1 MKSPRLRR
9 VISLVLAAV
18 CLGSGA
24 MFVRRLLDYR
34 TGDAA
39 YAEAAQIAA
48 LPEPEPE
55 TTAEPAPEPSA
66 VETPSAPQTPAE
78 SAPAAIDLPAL
89 QAVNADVIGWI
100 SIPDTAISYPL
111 VQGSDND
118 YYLTHTWNRVSS
130 AVGAIFL
137 DARCPS
143 DLGGFNTILYGHR
156 MRNGSMFAAL
166 KNYSSQAFW
175 RAHPRIYLTDAAGTH
190 TFDIYAAC
198 EVSTEGE
205 AYRLDFSGD
214 DDKQAFLRDGLSRSV
229 ISTGLS
235 PTASDR
241 ILTLST
247 CTGRGHATRWVVQ
260 AVYSTLGKEKA

>member
-1 MKSPRLRR
+1 M
-9 VISLVLAAV
+9 ISLVLAAV

-24 MFVRRLLDYR
+24 MFVRQLFDYR

-48 LPEPEPE
+48 LPEPETTPE
-55 TTAEPAPEPSA
+55 PEPAPEPSA
-66 VETPSAPQTPAE
+66 EETPSAPQTPAE
-78 SAPAAIDLPAL
+78 PAESTPAAIDLPAL

-111 VQGSDND
+111 VQGADNE

-166 KNYSSQAFW
+166 KNYSSQDFW

-190 TFDIYAAC
+190 TFDIYAAY

-205 AYRLDFSGD
+205 AYRLDFSDGSD
-214 DDKQAFLRDGLSRSV
+214 RQAFLRDGLSRSV

-235 PTASDR
+235 PAAGDR

-260 AVYSTLGKEKA
+260 AVKSAE

>member
-39 YAEAAQIAA
+39 YAEAAQIAT

-66 VETPSAPQTPAE
+66 EATPSAPQTPVE

-143 DLGGFNTILYGHR
+143 DLGGFNAILYGHR
-156 MRNGSMFAAL
+156 RPSATDRSRSL
-166 KNYSSQAFW
+166 RCRP
-175 RAHPRIYLTDAAGTH
+175 RARAREGRASGRGLPARCPAGTGAG
-190 TFDIYAAC
+190 TMAGSCAW
-198 EVSTEGE
+198 
-205 AYRLDFSGD
+205 
-214 DDKQAFLRDGLSRSV
+214 
-229 ISTGLS
+229 
-235 PTASDR
+235 
-241 ILTLST
+241 
-247 CTGRGHATRWVVQ
+247 RWP
-260 AVYSTLGKEKA
+260 A